1 MDGWRLCIAASFA
14 AIFEFTFPCVV
25 QGGGYMFKRILVP
38 LDESALAECVLPHV
52 AALAH
57 AFRAQVTLLHVL
69 DRGATPDQILQVDP
83 FDWHLRWA
91 EMEAYL
97 ERVCNNLNEAGV
109 ETDTVLLEGRVAG
122 GMIDYARQH
131 DFDLIVLSSHGQ
143 SGLSRWNVSSVVQ
156 KVILRAYKSIMV
168 VRAYEQ
174 PIGDAFAAVRYGRIL
189 VPLDGSW
196 RAECALPIAVNLA
209 RHHQA
214 ELLLAH
220 VVARPAVFNR
230 LPPSDEV
237 IDLVERLTHH
247 NQAKAAD
254 YLEQL
259 HATLPVPSQTRLL
272 ISNNNVVNAL
282 HELVEEENVDLVLL
296 CAHGRSCKGRWP
308 YGSVVSNFITNGATP
323 LLIFQDLSVGEIA
336 LSQAEVVAQAEQYP
350 PARQV
355 VNYDPYS
362 N

>member
-1 MDGWRLCIAASFA
+1 
-14 AIFEFTFPCVV
+14 
-25 QGGGYMFKRILVP
+25 MFKRILVP
-38 LDESALAECVLPHV
+38 LDESALAECVLPHA

-57 AFRAQVTLLHVL
+57 AFQAQVTLLHVL
-69 DRGATPDQILQVDP
+69 DRGSTPDQILQVDP

-109 ETDTVLLEGRVAG
+109 ETDTVLLEGRAAA

-168 VRAYEQ
+168 VRAYEEAG
-174 PIGDAFAAVRYGRIL
+174 GDVLAAIRYGRIL

-196 RAECALPIAVNLA
+196 RAECTLPIATNLA
-209 RHHQA
+209 RYHQA

-220 VVARPAVFNR
+220 VVARPQVFNR
-230 LPPSDEV
+230 LPPPDEV
-237 IDLVERLTHH
+237 IDLVERIVDH
-247 NQAKAAD
+247 NQTRAAD

-259 HATLPVPSQTRLL
+259 QSTLPVPSQTRLL
-272 ISNNNVVNAL
+272 TSNNNVMNVL

-308 YGSVVSNFITNGATP
+308 YGSVVSDFITNGATP

-336 LSQAEVVAQAEQYP
+336 LSRAEVAAQVEQHT
-350 PARQV
+350 PAWPV
-355 VNYDPYS
+355 GNYDPYS